1 MAKRS
6 NGEGSAG
13 WVTINGQKYWRI
25 TLTVGYDPVTG
36 KQKRK
41 KIYGKTQKEA
51 KEKLKD
57 FQDKYVNNSDTS
69 TLGNFMYNWLWNVKK
84 PALKPSTFERWEGLN
99 NKKIAD
105 LDTMY
110 LQKA

>member
-13 WVTINGQKYWRI
+13 WVTINRQKYW
-25 TLTVGYDPVTG
+25 
-36 KQKRK
+36 
-41 KIYGKTQKEA
+41 
-51 KEKLKD
+51 LKD
-57 FQDKYVNNSDTS
+57 FQNKYVNNSDTS